1 MVTAAPSGRPGD
13 VAQPRLA
20 DASATAGR
28 RDILMSVHAIRTAP
42 LRALILA
49 IGLLAAAPAAA
60 QAALNVTLVNG
71 DALED
76 SPMTF
81 VATGSTSDANGIF
94 AKFRLAGA
102 TPCAPSFQADPGD
115 ILFIDDPS
123 GTQETETRGEPGAYV
138 VCAYLAAG
146 ETDPAIE
153 SFSLPVTVR
162 ANAPTLAMQA
172 PARGISSTTI
182 PVTVAGFSQV
192 DRKVFAR
199 AKPAGTGPCGPS
211 LASDSAAGSF
221 AFDELVRSQFTLALL
236 AGPFEGAGRYTLCAW
251 VQESS
256 DDAVAEAAT
265 SAFVDIAP
273 PIPVLTELVISPSA
287 FASLKS
293 GGFTTNGLGYAS
305 IRYTLENTA
314 ASVRFTV
321 EARRVGRRVGATCRT
336 LTPANRRRKR
346 CTRYQRIP
354 GSYTAAGAEGTNYVR
369 FTGRVGGRRLKR
381 GAYRLSA
388 APRTTTGKGK
398 TLRRAFRI
406 VRG

>member
-1 MVTAAPSGRPGD
+1 MT
-13 VAQPRLA
+13 
-20 DASATAGR
+20 
-28 RDILMSVHAIRTAP
+28 VHAIRKAP
-42 LRALILA
+42 PWRALILA

-60 QAALNVTLVNG
+60 EAALNVALVNG

-81 VATGSTSDANGIF
+81 VATGSTNDANGIF

-102 TPCAPSFQADPGD
+102 TPCAPSYQADPGD
-115 ILFIDDPS
+115 ILFLDDVS

-138 VCAYLAAG
+138 VCAYLAAS
-146 ETDPAIE
+146 ESAPPVE

-162 ANAPTLAMQA
+162 ANAPRVAMQA

-182 PVTVAGFSQV
+182 PVTVAGFTQV

-199 AKPAGTGPCGPS
+199 AKPAGAGPCGAS
-211 LASDSAAGSF
+211 LAADSAAGSF
-221 AFDELVRSQFTLALL
+221 AYDDLAHSQFSLALL

-273 PIPVLTELVISPSA
+273 PIPVLTLLSISPSA
-287 FASLKS
+287 FASLTR

-305 IRYTLENTA
+305 IRYDLENTR
-314 ASVRFTV
+314 ASVRFIV
-321 EARRVGRRVGATCRT
+321 EARRIGRRVGAKCRT
-336 LTPANRRRKR
+336 LTPANRRRKP
-346 CTRYQRIP
+346 CTLYRRVP

-381 GAYRLSA
+381 GRYRLSA
-388 APRTTTGKGK
+388 TPRTTTGKGK
-398 TLRRAFRI
+398 TVRRAFRI